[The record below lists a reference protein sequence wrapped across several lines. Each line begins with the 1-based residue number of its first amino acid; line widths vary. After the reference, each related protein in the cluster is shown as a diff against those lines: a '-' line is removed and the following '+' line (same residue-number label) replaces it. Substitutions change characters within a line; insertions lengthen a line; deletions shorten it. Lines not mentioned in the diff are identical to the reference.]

1 MPGPEML
8 GGVARPEPGL
18 GRGAGLMLGDVT
30 PGSMAT
36 AGVPRRNQV
45 RVLGSNQQPSRQL
58 RSLVR
63 GVWTPHAW
71 PFSGLAWSSRYSQSD
86 PRARDARGH
95 GKTRA
100 WAGQRGGADA
110 QGRDPGI
117 MAPAVVPSRNQLRPL
132 GSNQQ
137 SSRPLGRLL
146 RGGWTP
152 MRYPF
157 RV

>member
-1 MPGPEML
+1 MPTWKS
-8 GGVARPEPGL
+8 AL
-18 GRGAGLMLGDVT
+18 GRLD
-30 PGSMAT
+30 
-36 AGVPRRNQV
+36 
-45 RVLGSNQQPSRQL
+45 
-58 RSLVR
+58 
-63 GVWTPHAW
+63 PHAW
-71 PFSGLAWSSRYSQSD
+71 PFSGLAWSSSYSQSD
-86 PRARDARGH
+86 PRSRDARGH

-117 MAPAVVPSRNQLRPL
+117 MAPAVVPRRNQLRPL

-157 RV
+157 GFRVIEQVQLVEQGQPI